1 VGTAKQGLRP
11 ELNSVAAAR
20 PPCLERWLAA
30 IQRCSRSA
38 GRFAVTR
45 PPNSSAP
52 RSTWLL
58 GHAAAVFAFLYLP
71 IAVLIV
77 YSFNG
82 QGVGGFPP
90 QGLTLDWYRTLFRDG
105 PIWDSVFNSLQ
116 VGLAAMVIA
125 LAFGVPAA
133 LALDRADFP
142 GKALFRRLVLL
153 PLILPG
159 IITGLSLLM
168 LFDLIDLKLS
178 LLTIMLGHGTALISV
193 ATTEVFAGLQKLDRA
208 QEEASLDLGAD
219 YWQTFWRVTVPN
231 LKLPILGA
239 ALLIFTL
246 SMDEI
251 AVSFFL
257 IGRDNTLPLE
267 IWGRLR
273 RGITPEINAVST
285 IIFVFSLVTI
295 VVWYRLRV
303 RAEGSVE
310 AGTELIASGDP
321 ATV

>member
-1 VGTAKQGLRP
+1 MAPAEQVVPR
-11 ELNSVAAAR
+11 S
-20 PPCLERWLAA
+20 RWLPLH
-30 IQRCSRSA
+30 
-38 GRFAVTR
+38 AV
-45 PPNSSAP
+45 
-52 RSTWLL
+52 L
-58 GHAAAVFAFLYLP
+58 VFSFLYLP

-90 QGLTLDWYRTLFRDG
+90 KNLTLDWYRSLLGDG
-105 PIWDSVFNSLQ
+105 PLWDSVFNSLL
-116 VGLAAMVIA
+116 VAFAAMIISLA
-125 LAFGVPAA
+125 LGLPAA
-133 LALDRADFP
+133 LALDRAHFP

-168 LFDLIDLKLS
+168 LFRLADLKLS
-178 LLTIMLGHGTALISV
+178 LLTIVLGHGTALISV
-193 ATTEVFAGLQKLDRA
+193 ATTEIFAGLQKLDRA
-208 QEEASLDLGAD
+208 QEEASLDLGAN
-219 YWQTFWRVTVPN
+219 YWQTFWRITIPN
-231 LKLPILGA
+231 LKLSIIGA

-273 RGITPEINAVST
+273 RGITPEINAIST
-285 IIFVFSLVTI
+285 IIFLFSLIAI
-295 VVWYRLRV
+295 VLWYRLRT
-303 RAEGSVE
+303 RAEGQPE
-310 AGTELIASGDP
+310 IAAELIES
-321 ATV
+321 TVQGA

>member
-1 VGTAKQGLRP
+1 M
-11 ELNSVAAAR
+11 
-20 PPCLERWLAA
+20 PPRRIRTDSRWLT
-30 IQRCSRSA
+30 
-38 GRFAVTR
+38 F
-45 PPNSSAP
+45 
-52 RSTWLL
+52 
-58 GHAAAVFAFLYLP
+58 HAFFVFAFLYLP
-71 IAVLIV
+71 ILVLIV

-90 QGLTLDWYRTLFRDG
+90 RNLTLDWYRTLFADG
-105 PIWDSVFNSLQ
+105 AIWDSVLNSLL
-116 VGLAAMVIA
+116 VAFAAMLISLA
-125 LAFGVPAA
+125 LGIPAA
-133 LALDRADFP
+133 LALDRAQFP

-168 LFDLIDLKLS
+168 LFRQADMKLS
-178 LLTIMLGHGTALISV
+178 LATIVLGHGTALISV

-208 QEEASLDLGAD
+208 QEEASLDLGAT
-219 YWQTFWRVTVPN
+219 YWQTFWRITVPN
-231 LKLPILGA
+231 LRLSIIGA

-273 RGITPEINAVST
+273 RGITPEINAVGTLIVAAS
-285 IIFVFSLVTI
+285 FVT
-295 VVWYRLRV
+295 VVASVVLLRD
-303 RAEGSVE
+303 RKINS
-310 AGTELIASGDP
+310 
-321 ATV
+321 

>member
-1 VGTAKQGLRP
+1 MILADSKQR
-11 ELNSVAAAR
+11 R
-20 PPCLERWLAA
+20 
-30 IQRCSRSA
+30 
-38 GRFAVTR
+38 T
-45 PPNSSAP
+45 AP
-52 RSTWLL
+52 RAAWLL
-58 GHAAAVFAFLYLP
+58 LHASAVFAFLYLP
-71 IAVLIV
+71 IAVLIL

-90 QGLTLDWYRTLFRDG
+90 HHLTLDWYRILFADAA
-105 PIWDSVFNSLQ
+105 IWDAVLNSLQ
-116 VGLAAMVIA
+116 VALAAMVISLA
-125 LAFGVPAA
+125 LGIPAA
-133 LALDRADFP
+133 LALDRVQFP

-168 LFDLIDLKLS
+168 LFNRTSVKLS
-178 LLTIMLGHGTALISV
+178 LLTITLGHGTALISV
-193 ATTEVFAGLQKLDRA
+193 AATEVFAGLQKLDRA
-208 QEEASLDLGAD
+208 QEEASLDLGAN
-219 YWQTFWRVTVPN
+219 YWQTFWRITVPN
-231 LKLPILGA
+231 LKLPIIGA

-285 IIFVFSLVTI
+285 IIFLFSLLTI
-295 VVWYRLRV
+295 VFWYHLRLRSQGAPDV
-303 RAEGSVE
+303 AM
-310 AGTELIASGDP
+310 ELLEPSNGK
-321 ATV
+321 